1 MKSFYLTSLFIKFI
15 QITYI
20 IIVSSLTFF
29 KTLKFFLQFKEIS
42 FAYEVLS
49 KPEKKDLYDRHGIQG
64 LKEGMGGGGQSDFFE
79 DLFGG
84 FMGGR
89 GGPFGFGGFFKYI
102 NIYH

>member
-1 MKSFYLTSLFIKFI
+1 
-15 QITYI
+15 
-20 IIVSSLTFF
+20 
-29 KTLKFFLQFKEIS
+29 
-42 FAYEVLS
+42 
-49 KPEKKDLYDRHGIQG
+49 
-64 LKEGMGGGGQSDFFE
+64 MGGGGQSDFFE